1 MPSQQADKEQCRGR
15 ERLVR
20 AAQKLA
26 QDTPFNDITIEE
38 IIKEA
43 ALSRPSFYYHFT
55 GGKEELREE
64 LIRRGLLEDTPAQDI
79 RQAIIDAAI
88 RQFAR
93 SGIAATTL
101 DDIAAEAGVTR
112 GALNWHFHSKD
123 DLLAAIIK
131 QCSPHLF
138 LRPLLD
144 EIEEDVQHGVI
155 MDDETLFRRLIGA
168 FYDAFTS
175 MSDLAR
181 LAVLVFYTH
190 PQAARVISEVI
201 GKGRVRVVGYVR
213 QKQEE
218 GRFRQDIDPTFFVH
232 ILASTLAMKV
242 VGRELSESLPPGH
255 LAREDFI
262 DQMVTLLLYG
272 MMKRDEPDKKER
284 KQSSFQ
290 PC

>member
-1 MPSQQADKEQCRGR
+1 MASHHTNKEQCRGR
-15 ERLVR
+15 ERLVQ

-26 QDTPFNDITIEE
+26 KDAPFNDITIEE

-43 ALSRPSFYYHFT
+43 TLSRPSFYYHFT

-64 LIRRGLLEDTPAQDI
+64 LVKRGLLEDTPTQDV
-79 RQAIIDAAI
+79 RRAIIDAAI

-101 DDIAAEAGVTR
+101 DDIAVEAGVTR

-123 DLLAAIIK
+123 DLLTAIIK

-138 LRPLLD
+138 LRPRLD
-144 EIEEDVQHGVI
+144 EIEHDLQNGGI
-155 MDDETLFRRLIGA
+155 QDDETLFRRLVGA

-175 MSDLAR
+175 MSDLTR

-201 GKGRVRVVGYVR
+201 GKGRIRVVGYVR

-218 GRFRQDIDPTFFVH
+218 GHFRKDINPTFFVH
-232 ILASTLAMKV
+232 ILASTLAMKA
-242 VGRELSESLPPGH
+242 VGRELSEILPPGH
-255 LAREDFI
+255 LAREEFI

-272 MMKRDEPDKKER
+272 MVERDA
-284 KQSSFQ
+284 
-290 PC
+290 PCKNETI

>member
-1 MPSQQADKEQCRGR
+1 MASHQADKEQCSGR

-20 AAQKLA
+20 AAEKLA
-26 QDTPFNDITIEE
+26 QDCPFNDITIEE

-64 LIRRGLLEDTPAQDI
+64 LVNRGLLEATPSHDV

-88 RQFAR
+88 RQFSR

-123 DLLAAIIK
+123 DLLTAIIK

-138 LRPLLD
+138 LRPRID
-144 EIEEDVQHGVI
+144 EIEQDFQNGVI
-155 MDDETLFRRLIGA
+155 QDDETLFRRLVGA
-168 FYDAFTS
+168 FYDAFAS
-175 MSDLAR
+175 MSDLTR
-181 LAVLVFYTH
+181 LAVLVIYTH
-190 PQAARVISEVI
+190 PQASRIISEII
-201 GKGRVRVVGYVR
+201 GKGRMRVVAYV
-213 QKQEE
+213 QKKQDE
-218 GRFRQDIDPTFFVH
+218 GHFRKDINPSFFVH
-232 ILASTLAMKV
+232 IVASTIAMKAI
-242 VGRELSESLPPGH
+242 GRELSEIVPPGH
-255 LAREDFI
+255 LTKEEFV

-272 MMKRDEPDKKER
+272 MVERDM
-284 KQSSFQ
+284 
-290 PC
+290 PCTDATQAI

>member
-1 MPSQQADKEQCRGR
+1 MDTYSADKEQCRGR

-26 QDTPFNDITIEE
+26 QDIPFNDMTIEE
-38 IIKEA
+38 IITEA
-43 ALSRPSFYYHFT
+43 RLSRPSFYYHFT
-55 GGKEELREE
+55 RGKEELREE
-64 LIRRGLLEDTPAQDI
+64 LVRRGLLEDTPAQDI
-79 RQAIIDAAI
+79 RQTIIDAAI
-88 RQFAR
+88 RHFAR
-93 SGIAATTL
+93 SGMAATTL

-138 LRPLLD
+138 LRPLID
-144 EIEEDVQHGVI
+144 EIDRDLQSGVI
-155 MDDETLFRRLIGA
+155 QDDETLFRHLIGA

-175 MSDLAR
+175 MSDLTR

-201 GKGRVRVVGYVR
+201 GKGRMRVVGYVR

-232 ILASTLAMKV
+232 TLASTLAMKAI
-242 VGRELSESLPPGH
+242 GRELSESLPPGH
-255 LAREDFI
+255 LAREDFVN
-262 DQMVTLLLYG
+262 QMVTLLLYG
-272 MMKRDEPDKKER
+272 MVVRDNPPSHEAKQPDE
-284 KQSSFQ
+284 
-290 PC
+290 